1 MNAASVPAMGCL
13 SFRVALLALAA
24 SVATMT
30 LAPCAAFAEDPIV
43 LPPGFEATN
52 IGDNG
57 FLSKPTAV
65 TFAPDGRVFV
75 LDEGYGTGPGTKDGP
90 QVKVK
95 TPGSS
100 VYKRLF
106 KFDHVNVKQDRG
118 LVGMALENDFDMP
131 GHNFMY
137 LLYTYEPSG
146 GPSNSAEARTQRL
159 VRVEVPEAIP
169 SEPFEPTQEV
179 LLGSVGT
186 PVSATQA
193 CPYPK
198 TPEGNFD
205 PSGDWK
211 PYDHT
216 DCIPSDADEH
226 AVDSVLVDPKDGT
239 LWVSIGDGSG
249 GGSSPVPT
257 AYRSQAVDSL
267 SGKLL
272 HVNRNGEGLEGNGIC
287 PGVTDFDRNC
297 TKVYARGL
305 RNPFR
310 FSFRP
315 DGKVAVGDVG
325 WETREE
331 IDLLASGG
339 KDLGWPCYEGSVQTP
354 LWKDRPECKA
364 FYTSGTPTEAPVYD
378 YPYPPGVGGAAVILG
393 PTYEGAGLPSD
404 YPDEYSGALFFSDY
418 VSSKVSY
425 AKFDAGGSLTS
436 GYPKTFGEL
445 PEAVD
450 WQLAPNGDLVYV
462 DIGFGILG
470 GDSEPS
476 IREISAVKNQRPT
489 AMLKLTGL
497 PYGTAPLEA
506 EFKGSGSS
514 DPDPGETATLA
525 YAWDL
530 DGDGEFDDSS
540 KADPPIQKY
549 MDGSKNVVVKL
560 KVADVHGKS
569 DIASLTLFPG
579 DHLPQITLDPGNAT
593 MYRGGE
599 EIKLKASVSDPD
611 SESAVLHWQAFI
623 NHNNTHVHDLN
634 SGEGE
639 AFMFETDT
647 DHDQPSTYE
656 VKIYAEDK
664 RGLRT
669 EPPNLVLKPE
679 TSSLQITSTPSGAVI
694 THGGSDHTTPYAGKS
709 TIGVEVG
716 VSTVASFISGGVEY
730 RFDSWS
736 NGKPRS
742 QAVTMPEGGLSLT
755 ATYIAEFMLKVKK
768 EGTGTGAVTSS
779 PAGINCGVTCE
790 AKFDEG
796 KEVTLT
802 ATPEGGSTFAGW
814 SGSGCSGM
822 GTCKVTMN
830 AAREVTA
837 TFNSPAKPKLKLT
850 VKKAGTG
857 TGTVT
862 SSPAGISCGITCS
875 FEFEEGKEVTL
886 IPSAESGSEFISWS
900 GACTG
905 SGACKVTMSSAKEVS
920 ATFNL
925 VSNPEGGGGLDKS
938 SDIFP
943 ATLAFNTKKG
953 LTKGHKQS
961 LRGSAEDESGVRK
974 VQVALREAKK
984 LKGRCRWWSQAR
996 GGFPKGT
1003 ASCAHPTYMKAT
1015 LSGSGDEVSWT
1026 APLKGHLPKGSY
1038 LLVFRT
1044 EDAAG
1049 NVGKSQTS
1057 LSVK

>member
-1 MNAASVPAMGCL
+1 MRRLGSKIVLLVVFVSLVAMTWFVC
-13 SFRVALLALAA
+13 
-24 SVATMT
+24 
-30 LAPCAAFAEDPIV
+30 PAFAEDPIV
-43 LPPGFEATN
+43 LPPGFEATQ

-65 TFAPDGRVFV
+65 AFAPDGRVFV

-95 TPGSS
+95 EPGSS
-100 VYKRLF
+100 VYRRLF

-118 LVGMALENDFDMP
+118 LVGMALENEFDTP

-159 VRVEVPEAIP
+159 VRVEVPETIP
-169 SEPFEPTQEV
+169 SEPFEPAQEV

-198 TPEGNFD
+198 TPEGSFD

-226 AVDSVLVDPKDGT
+226 AVDSVMVDPQDGT
-239 LWVSIGDGSG
+239 LWISIGDGSG
-249 GGSSPVPT
+249 GGSSPVPI
-257 AYRSQAVDSL
+257 AYRSQAIDSL

-272 HVNRNGEGLEGNGIC
+272 HVNRNGEGLEGNGTC

-331 IDLLASGG
+331 IDLLSSGG

-364 FYTSGTPTEAPVYD
+364 FYTSGTPTQSPVYD

-393 PTYEGAGLPSD
+393 PTYEGTGQPSD

-425 AKFDAGGSLTS
+425 AKFDAGGSLIS

-462 DIGFGILG
+462 DIGFGAA
-470 GDSEPS
+470 GDAEPA
-476 IREISAVKNQRPT
+476 IYEISAVENKRPV
-489 AMLKLTGL
+489 AKIELAGS
-497 PYGTAPLEA
+497 PYGASPLEA
-506 EFKGSGSS
+506 KFKGSGSS
-514 DPDPGETATLA
+514 DPDPGETATLS

-530 DGDGEFDDSS
+530 DGDGKFDDSS
-540 KADPPIQKY
+540 EANPPPQEY
-549 MDGSKNVVVKL
+549 TDGSKNVLVKL
-560 KVADVHGKS
+560 KVTDIHGKS
-569 DIASLTLFPG
+569 DIASIALFPG
-579 DHLPQITLDPGNAT
+579 DHQPQITTDPGNPT

-599 EIKLKASVSDPD
+599 EIELKASAGDPD
-611 SESAVLHWQAFI
+611 SENASLHWHALI

-634 SGEGE
+634 SGEGD
-639 AFMFETDT
+639 AFAFETDT

-656 VKIYAEDK
+656 VEIYAEDE

-669 EPPNLVLKPE
+669 DLPNLVLKPE
-679 TSSLQITSTPSGAVI
+679 TSTLQITSTPIGAVV
-694 THGGSDHTTPYAGKS
+694 THGGSDHTTPYTGKS

-716 VSTVASFISGGVEY
+716 ISTVESFVSGGVEY
-730 RFDSWS
+730 QFDSWS

-742 QAVTMPEGGLSLT
+742 QVVTMPEGGLSLT
-755 ATYIAEFMLKVKK
+755 ATYIADFTLKLKK
-768 EGTGTGAVTSS
+768 EGTGTGTVTSS
-779 PAGINCGVTCE
+779 PAGISCGGTCSFE
-790 AKFDEG
+790 FAEG

-814 SGSGCSGM
+814 SGSGCSGTS
-822 GTCKVTMN
+822 TCKVTMS
-830 AAREVTA
+830 AAKEVTA
-837 TFNSPAKPKLKLT
+837 TFNLT
-850 VKKAGTG
+850 SK
-857 TGTVT
+857 
-862 SSPAGISCGITCS
+862 
-875 FEFEEGKEVTL
+875 
-886 IPSAESGSEFISWS
+886 
-900 GACTG
+900 
-905 SGACKVTMSSAKEVS
+905 
-920 ATFNL
+920 
-925 VSNPEGGGGLDKS
+925 PEGDGGLDKS

-943 ATLAFNTKKG
+943 AALAFNTKKG

-961 LRGSAEDESGVRK
+961 LRGSAEDASGLRK
-974 VQVALREAKK
+974 VQVALRESQKV
-984 LKGRCRWWSQAR
+984 KGRCRWWSQAK
-996 GGFPKGT
+996 GDFPRGT
-1003 ASCAHPTYMKAT
+1003 ASCAHPGYMKAI
-1015 LSGSGDEVSWT
+1015 LNGSGDQVSWT
-1026 APLKGHLPKGSY
+1026 LPLKGHLPKGSY
-1038 LLVFRT
+1038 VLVFRT

-1049 NVGKSQTS
+1049 NVGQSQTR
-1057 LSVK
+1057 LPVK

>member
-1 MNAASVPAMGCL
+1 
-13 SFRVALLALAA
+13 
-24 SVATMT
+24 MT
-30 LAPCAAFAEDPIV
+30 LAPCSAFAEDPIA
-43 LPPGFEATN
+43 LPPGFEATDV
-52 IGDNG
+52 GDNG

-118 LVGMALENDFDMP
+118 LVGMALENDFDTP

-137 LLYTYEPSG
+137 LLYTYESSG

-159 VRVEVPEAIP
+159 VRVEVPETIP

-179 LLGSVGT
+179 LLGSVAT

-205 PSGDWK
+205 PNGDWK

-239 LWVSIGDGSG
+239 LWISIGDGSG
-249 GGSSPVPT
+249 GGSSPAPI
-257 AYRSQAVDSL
+257 AYRSQAIDSL

-272 HVNRNGEGLEGNGIC
+272 HVNRNGEGLEKNGTC
-287 PGVTDFDRNC
+287 PGVIDFDRNC

-315 DGKVAVGDVG
+315 DGKIAVGDVG

-331 IDLLASGG
+331 IDLLSSGG

-364 FYTSGTPTEAPVYD
+364 FYISGTPTQAPAYD

-393 PTYEGAGLPSD
+393 PTYEGTEQPSD
-404 YPDEYSGALFFSDY
+404 YPDEYKGGLFFSDY

-425 AKFDAGGSLTS
+425 AKFDAGGSLIG

-462 DIGFGILG
+462 DIGFGVLG
-470 GDSEPS
+470 GDSVPS

-489 AMLKLTGL
+489 AMLKLAGL
-497 PYGTAPLEA
+497 PYGTVPLEA

-540 KADPPIQKY
+540 KADPSIQKY
-549 MDGSKNVVVKL
+549 IDGSKNVVVKL
-560 KVADVHGKS
+560 KVTDVHGKS

-669 EPPNLVLKPE
+669 ELPNLVLKPE
-679 TSSLQITSTPSGAVI
+679 TSTLQIASTPSGAVI
-694 THGGSDHTTPYAGKS
+694 THGGSDHTAPYAGKS

-716 VSTVASFISGGVEY
+716 ISTVASFISGGVEY

-742 QAVTMPEGGLSLT
+742 QVVTMPEGGLSLT
-755 ATYIAEFMLKVKK
+755 ATYIAEFTLKVKK
-768 EGTGTGAVTSS
+768 EGTGTVTSS
-779 PAGINCGVTCE
+779 PAGINCGATCE

-814 SGSGCSGM
+814 SGSGCSGTS
-822 GTCKVTMN
+822 TCKVTMS

-837 TFNSPAKPKLKLT
+837 TFDLI
-850 VKKAGTG
+850 
-857 TGTVT
+857 
-862 SSPAGISCGITCS
+862 SS
-875 FEFEEGKEVTL
+875 
-886 IPSAESGSEFISWS
+886 
-900 GACTG
+900 
-905 SGACKVTMSSAKEVS
+905 
-920 ATFNL
+920 
-925 VSNPEGGGGLDKS
+925 PEGGGGLDKS

-943 ATLAFNTKKG
+943 ATLDFNAKKG
-953 LTKGHKQS
+953 LTKGRKQG
-961 LRGSAEDESGVRK
+961 LRGAAEDESGVSK
-974 VQVALREAKK
+974 VQLALREAKK
-984 LKGRCRWWSQAR
+984 VKGRCRWWSQAK
-996 GGFPKGT
+996 GDFPKGT
-1003 ASCAHPTYMKAT
+1003 ASCARPAYMKAT
-1015 LSGSGDEVSWT
+1015 LQGSGDEVSWT
-1026 APLKGHLPKGSY
+1026 AQLMGHLPKGSY

-1044 EDAAG
+1044 EDTVG
-1049 NVGKSQTS
+1049 NVGKSQVR
-1057 LSVK
+1057 LSVH